1 MRFLFYLYLTVGNVR
16 LYGMS
21 ILFKRV
27 DIYLLFQNATMG
39 ISQMVPNIQ
48 NFAEAAGCGS
58 FVFDIIERVSQ
69 GLCTFMK

>member
-1 MRFLFYLYLTVGNVR
+1 
-16 LYGMS
+16 
-21 ILFKRV
+21 
-27 DIYLLFQNATMG
+27 MG

-69 GLCTFMK
+69 GLHVYERNFFLSY